1 MANTILLAKMPK
13 QGDPIDLRCVD
24 TRAGA
29 YISELRESGFLDF
42 VPSEQPMAEP
52 GKAVVETLEM
62 VDGKLVQSWQIVE
75 AEATESPEN

>member
-42 VPSEQPMAEP
+42 VPSEQPTGEP
-52 GKAVVETLEM
+52 GKVVVESLEIIG
-62 VDGKLVQSWQIVE
+62 GKVVQSWEIRDE
-75 AEATESPEN
+75 PAPAGE